1 MKKPVLESLFN
12 LCIAKFSKVHIL
24 KNICVPLLWL
34 CIKPGI
40 EEGGTECGECPQ
52 TFREMLPN
60 IAENVAKHSEEFLK
74 HSRECC

>member
-1 MKKPVLESLFN
+1 MHCEIFKSTYF
-12 LCIAKFSKVHIL
+12 
-24 KNICVPLLWL
+24 
-34 CIKPGI
+34 
-40 EEGGTECGECPQ
+40 EEHLRTAALAMYKTRNRGRGNGMRGMLYCGECPQ